1 MDKVLG
7 RYEYGKDKVP
17 DWLREEMSRG
27 RGRIEYEDGVPV
39 RAVIYTVGG
48 TKVLHKGDVVLKLKT
63 GMTVLPKAA
72 ADRYMKE
79 REATEYVT
87 E

>member
-7 RYEYGKDKVP
+7 KYEHGKDKVP

-48 TKVLHKGDVVLKLKT
+48 TKVLCPGDVVLKLKA
-63 GMTVLPKAA
+63 GMTVLPKEAA
-72 ADRYMKE
+72 ARYMRE
-79 REATEYVT
+79 REVSEDVT